1 MDPFHTSKRN
11 SVSFGGT
18 TTYPSNTFEY
28 SPMDTLQYDTP
39 GHDNNDDVS
48 NTYDSYDHTPNSAN
62 NHSAF
67 YANRSPMYSPLDHS
81 KNIQTSNNNIGSNN
95 SGNNNANKNLNNS
108 NYILPPSFSA
118 LYSPPSLQH
127 QSRAYN
133 IASNNTA
140 TNMNSSLLANPGN
153 AVCEWESTAP
163 LYALDWSMDD
173 LICLGSYKE
182 DSRNKL
188 QIIRSTDQMTWD
200 KVSECATTYPV
211 SKVQWLPNNLRPRQ
225 LATGSDSLRIWSLS
239 DSDGSLQEQINL
251 SLCKYNKQHSHS
263 MDSNSIES
271 TKKILGGLPPITSFD
286 WNTIETNLIISCSID
301 TTCIVWDLNSSNFV
315 KTQLIAHD
323 SEVYDV
329 RFVTQSTHIFAS
341 CGGDGSV
348 RVFDLR
354 SLAHST
360 IIYEPPTSIEH
371 PNLDDPTLHNNALLR
386 LEPSPSD
393 PNILAT
399 FACDSNSIMILD
411 MRNPESAVLTLEGHS
426 GSINQIKWHP
436 TKRNILMSCG
446 DDCQVLCWDL
456 NKYLTTGSPTSTT
469 STTSGSHPMLNK
481 SSDGQDIDM
490 NEDNKKFDTPS
501 FHYSN
506 DTTEVNNIT
515 WRPDSGNWLGTVSG
529 KTFKNIRVY

>member
-1 MDPFHTSKRN
+1 MDPFHSSKRS

-18 TTYPSNTFEY
+18 TARTTTYPNTFEY
-28 SPMDTLQYDTP
+28 SPMDNLQYDTP
-39 GHDNNDDVS
+39 GHDNNDDL
-48 NTYDSYDHTPNSAN
+48 NGTYDTYDNTPNNAN
-62 NHSAF
+62 NNNTAF
-67 YANRSPMYSPLDHS
+67 YTNRSPMYSPLDYSRTMTSPGHS
-81 KNIQTSNNNIGSNN
+81 NNTSNSN
-95 SGNNNANKNLNNS
+95 SFMA
-108 NYILPPSFSA
+108 PPGFST
-118 LYSPPSLQH
+118 LQQH

-133 IASNNTA
+133 MISNN
-140 TNMNSSLLANPGN
+140 NSNSPMVANKN
-153 AVCEWESTAP
+153 IVCEWESTAP
-163 LYALDWSMDD
+163 LYAMDWSMDD

-188 QIIRSTDQMTWD
+188 QIIRSTDQLNWD

-225 LATGSDSLRIWSLS
+225 LATCSDSLRIWSLN

-263 MDSNSIES
+263 LDITSADSTNR
-271 TKKILGGLPPITSFD
+271 ILGSLPPITSFD
-286 WNTIETNLIISCSID
+286 WNPIETNLIISCSID

-329 RFVTQSTHIFAS
+329 RFLTKSTQIFAS

-360 IIYEPPTSIEH
+360 IIYEPTANVSH
-371 PNLDDPTLHNNALLR
+371 PDLDDPTQQNHALLR

-399 FACDSNSIMILD
+399 FVCDSNSIIILD
-411 MRNPESAVLTLEGHS
+411 MRNPESPVLTLEGHS
-426 GSINQIKWHP
+426 GTINQIKWHP

-456 NKYLTTGSPTSTT
+456 NKYLETGTPTTAASDSDGQT
-469 STTSGSHPMLNK
+469 PMLNK
-481 SSDGQDIDM
+481 NSQEQDIDM
-490 NEDNKKFDTPS
+490 SGDNKKVNMPDFY
-501 FHYSN
+501 YSSG
-506 DTTEVNNIT
+506 TEEVNNIA
-515 WRPDSGNWLGTVSG
+515 WRPDDGNWLGTVSG
-529 KTFKNIRVY
+529 KTFKNIRVH